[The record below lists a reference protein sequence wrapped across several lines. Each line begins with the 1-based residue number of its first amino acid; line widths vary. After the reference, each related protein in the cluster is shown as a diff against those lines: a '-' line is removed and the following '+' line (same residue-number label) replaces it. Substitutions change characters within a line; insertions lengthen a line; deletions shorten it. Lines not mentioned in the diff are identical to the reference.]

1 MHCGWRGVRN
11 FFKNRFSRYDVML
24 CTCTW
29 YARHW
34 RRGDIWAFRCCYIG
48 RSGQTPFGVEHNF
61 FFQKSSIR
69 FRQYA
74 GIRSDREFRGYS
86 MCRLIYWR
94 ATLLYIA
101 WFSHYNTIFWHHSD
115 INQIPFWYQFD
126 ITLISFLY
134 IKSIFN
140 KIQPQQLITP
150 PFPIPYIR
158 ILKRI
163 TLIYS

>member
-1 MHCGWRGVRN
+1 MLVQYTFMYNTLGIGRELYRSVVFAYVVVIKLPLRWSIL
-11 FFKNRFSRYDVML
+11 FFKNRLYDL
-24 CTCTW
+24 GWC
-29 YARHW
+29 
-34 RRGDIWAFRCCYIG
+34 
-48 RSGQTPFGVEHNF
+48 
-61 FFQKSSIR
+61 
-69 FRQYA
+69 A
-74 GIRSDREFRGYS
+74 GIRSDREFRGYN
-86 MCRLIYWR
+86 MYRIICGR

-140 KIQPQQLITP
+140 EIQPQQLITP